1 MKSCLTQI
9 LHILCT
15 SAGLVLGL
23 HIMVS
28 LSLLET
34 YFLVILYSEVWNHS
48 SGSVQSRGRQA
59 VSFAALFLA
68 NWIPECNLIHRY
80 PGTPGD
86 LNSISMAS
94 SQLHQYNP
102 DKSLT
107 DYVTRLEALRR
118 RLGAIQS
125 GAAPSPLLCSG
136 NARSTCVSLNPPRAS
151 AG

>member
-48 SGSVQSRGRQA
+48 SGSV
-59 VSFAALFLA
+59 
-68 NWIPECNLIHRY
+68 
-80 PGTPGD
+80 
-86 LNSISMAS
+86 
-94 SQLHQYNP
+94 
-102 DKSLT
+102 
-107 DYVTRLEALRR
+107 
-118 RLGAIQS
+118 
-125 GAAPSPLLCSG
+125 
-136 NARSTCVSLNPPRAS
+136 
-151 AG
+151 